1 MAHAVIARSKESNSA
16 PVAPS
21 RRRGRHTGPAGHSRG
36 PGDLPHL
43 RAAALAPLPVPQ
55 TKLEVGAPDDEFE
68 QEAERVADQ
77 VMRMPAG
84 ATLATPAPAGG
95 AQRFVQRM
103 CDECAEEESARLQ
116 RMPLAAAPA
125 QPRISALEDSRAA
138 RSDLPGQAALLQRQD
153 TEEEEV
159 LQAKTAAGGAAGMS
173 PDVETGVQSLRGRGQ
188 RLAAAERAFFEPRFG
203 HDFSQVRIHAD
214 ARAAASARVLNA
226 RAYAVGQDVV
236 FAAGQYAP
244 KTAPGRRLLAHEL
257 THVVQQHS
265 ANGPALVQR
274 APTYKTCDGK
284 TELIGAG
291 IGKAKLLAGAA
302 KAILEDTFPTAP
314 QRDAIRDTFSD
325 GIDKTFVA
333 GVYGKIEQSLDS
345 KTYECKTSCPKTPDE
360 RETCARGELPG
371 TLITICPRFELP
383 SCGAPE
389 LTLIHEAAH
398 NEGIHHG
405 EAGAADH
412 AHNYENFAAK
422 LRS

>member
-1 MAHAVIARSKESNSA
+1 MALALASKSPSRKPASVMWAARQKPARATLGPHARSARGALVSGPVLGASSSA
-16 PVAPS
+16 PAI
-21 RRRGRHTGPAGHSRG
+21 
-36 PGDLPHL
+36 L
-43 RAAALAPLPVPQ
+43 
-55 TKLEVGAPDDEFE
+55 TKLEVGAPNDEFE

-77 VMRMPAG
+77 VMRIPAS
-84 ATLATPAPAGG
+84 ATVAASSPAAG

-103 CDECAEEESARLQ
+103 CDECAEEESAPLQ
-116 RMPLAAAPA
+116 RMPLPAAPA
-125 QPRISALEDSRAA
+125 PLRISALEESLAA
-138 RSDLPGQAALLQRQD
+138 PSQATLLQRQD
-153 TEEEEV
+153 TEEDEI
-159 LQAKTAAGGAAGMS
+159 LHARPAAGTVPAMTWGM
-173 PDVETGVQSLRGRGQ
+173 ETEVQALRGRGQ
-188 RLAAAERAFFEPRFG
+188 PLSAAERAFFEPRFG

-214 ARAAASARVLNA
+214 GRAAASARVLNA
-226 RAYAVGQDVV
+226 RAYAIGQDVV
-236 FAAGQYAP
+236 FAAGHYAP
-244 KTAPGRRLLAHEL
+244 KTAAGRRLLAHEL

-265 ANGPALVQR
+265 ANGPTLVQR

-291 IGKAKLLAGAA
+291 IEKAKPLAGAA
-302 KAILEDTFPTAP
+302 KGILEDMFPTAP
-314 QRDAIRDTFSD
+314 QRDAIRDAFGD

-333 GVYGKIEQSLDS
+333 GVYGKIEQTLDS

-383 SCGAPE
+383 TCGAPE

-405 EAGAADH
+405 EAGAADN
-412 AHNYENFAAK
+412 AHNYEKFAAE